1 MRKSLIMGTKED
13 VSRMRSRNL
22 PSKRNK
28 SASSKGNDTVAY
40 IGAPGQLSPV
50 TNMKIKDDIIVTF
63 NHPCIK

>member
-13 VSRMRSRNL
+13 VARMR
-22 PSKRNK
+22 KRNK

-40 IGAPGQLSPV
+40 VGAPGQLSPI